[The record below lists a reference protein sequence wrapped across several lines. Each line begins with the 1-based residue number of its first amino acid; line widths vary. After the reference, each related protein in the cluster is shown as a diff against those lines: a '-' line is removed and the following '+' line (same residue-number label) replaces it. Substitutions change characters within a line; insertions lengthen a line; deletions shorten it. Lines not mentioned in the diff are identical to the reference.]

1 MQTTLLV
8 VQSILSVLIIVA
20 ILLQSSSGG
29 FGAIGSGG
37 GETFHTR
44 RGLEKVLFYATI
56 VLTVLFA
63 LTSLSISLI

>member
-1 MQTTLLV
+1 MQTTLLL
-8 VQSILSVLIIVA
+8 VQSILSALIIVA
-20 ILLQSSSGG
+20 ILLQSSGTG
-29 FGAIGSGG
+29 FGATWSGG

-63 LTSLSISLI
+63 LTSLSISLL